1 MVDYW
6 YIDWAEYG
14 KLASSLSRKIKRSGH
29 RFDLVIGIAR
39 GGVPLAMVI
48 SDMLG
53 VKIDIINVKSY
64 VGIGKRGRPR
74 ILSTLV
80 NGVRGNRILLVDDLV
95 DQGETM
101 KMLTRYVN
109 GMKPS
114 DLRTA
119 ALLKKPW
126 STFNPDYCLRT
137 VDSWVVFPWERGEA
151 RRLRKD

>member
-1 MVDYW
+1 MVKYW
-6 YIDWAEYG
+6 YIDWEEYG
-14 KLASSLSRKIKRSGH
+14 RLANSLSRKIKRSGH

-64 VGIGKRGRPR
+64 TGIGKRGRPR

-80 NGVRGNRILLVDDLV
+80 NGIKGNRILLVDDLV
-95 DQGETM
+95 DQGKTM
-101 KMLTRYVN
+101 KMLTRYVSD
-109 GMKPS
+109 MKPL

-119 ALLKKPW
+119 SLLKKPW
-126 STFNPDYCLRT
+126 STFSPDYCLRT
-137 VDSWVVFPWERGEA
+137 VDSWVIFPWEKEET